1 MPIMAEPLK
10 DDASFSPMEANP
22 VLERRSQRGHRCC
35 GGCCDMRRA
44 VIVVNVVSICVCSL
58 ALIEVIFFKSTVVAS
73 LMPNLEQ
80 LNDKILWT
88 TGAVVF
94 VEMVLYGAGV
104 YGACKY
110 NQCLVGVAMM
120 TYFAKIIVHLSYF
133 WFYMTPVILLNA
145 LFAYPHYFL
154 IKQIRSGILSEDNY
168 PSEKYSC
175 CCL

>member
-1 MPIMAEPLK
+1 MAIMAEPLK
-10 DDASFSPMEANP
+10 DDASFSPIEANP
-22 VLERRSQRGHRCC
+22 VQERRSQRGHRYC

-44 VIVVNVVSICVCSL
+44 VIVVNVVSICICSL

-94 VEMVLYGAGV
+94 VEMVLAGA
-104 YGACKY
+104 YGACKF
-110 NQCLVGVAMM
+110 NQGLVGVAMM
-120 TYFAKIIVHLSYF
+120 TYFAKIIVYLSYF
-133 WFYMTPVILLNA
+133 WFYMTPEILLNA

-154 IKQIRSGILSEDNY
+154 IKQIRSGIMSEDNY
-168 PSEKYSC
+168 PSEKYSNC
-175 CCL
+175 CV